1 MSAQEG
7 TQQDTITKSSQ
18 FSSLIE
24 SQITRERNRL
34 KQLIYR
40 RRRRQKEIELRE
52 NYQQLQSRYRTME
65 INYHVAT
72 KQNILLA
79 MKAQEYKV
87 MCQRLITNLINQ
99 HTVLERRGSEIEC
112 IEIDDRE
119 EIREEIVNETP
130 SFTLENSN
138 EIKNGIDDMTIQYGN
153 TTMSAFNWASIAP
166 EEFK

>member
-7 TQQDTITKSSQ
+7 TQEVTITESSQ

-24 SQITRERNRL
+24 NQITRERNRL

-40 RRRRQKEIELRE
+40 RRKRQKEIELRE
-52 NYQQLQSRYRTME
+52 NYQQLQSRFHAME

-79 MKAQEYKV
+79 VKAQEYKD
-87 MCQRLITNLINQ
+87 MCQSLINHLINQ
-99 HTVLERRGSEIEC
+99 RTVPEQRSSGIEC

-119 EIREEIVNETP
+119 EIREEIVNDTP
-130 SFTLENSN
+130 SFALENSN
-138 EIKNGIDDMTIQYGN
+138 EIKIGDTTIQYEN
-153 TTMSAFNWASIAP
+153 NTMSAFNWASIAL